1 MPFSQEPPLVQ
12 QQRFGFI
19 STRWSQLNGLVKEWT
34 DKAISFLML
43 TNAGGAV
50 AVLSF
55 MGASEK
61 ARNMLG
67 SRIALCCFALG
78 VICTGILVAK
88 QFHRIEGLFAHY
100 KKDSERYL
108 TDQMEWD
115 TLTARDEDRAD
126 TTFMDYFWG
135 YAPFVLF
142 VGGCV
147 AGAISLFCTHA

>member
-1 MPFSQEPPLVQ
+1 MPFSQEPLLVQ

-61 ARNMLG
+61 VREMLG
-67 SRIALCCFALG
+67 PRIALCCFASG
-78 VICTGILVAK
+78 VICTGVLVAK
-88 QFHRIEGLFAHY
+88 QFHRIEGLFTHY
-100 KKDSERYL
+100 KKDSELYL

-115 TLTARDEDRAD
+115 TLTSRDEDRAD
-126 TTFMDYFWG
+126 ASFMDYFWG
-135 YAPFVLF
+135 YVPFVLF
-142 VGGCV
+142 VVGCATGV
-147 AGAISLFCTHA
+147 ISLFSGRT

>member
-1 MPFSQEPPLVQ
+1 MPFSQEPAFVQ

-19 STRWSQLNGLVKEWT
+19 STRWSQLDGLVKEWT

-61 ARNMLG
+61 VRGMLG
-67 SRIALCCFALG
+67 PQVALCCFALG
-78 VICTGILVAK
+78 VICTGFLIAK
-88 QFHRIEGLFAHY
+88 QFHRFERLLAHY

-115 TLTARDEDRAD
+115 TLTSRPSSRCASNNPDRS
-126 TTFMDYFWG
+126 
-135 YAPFVLF
+135 P
-142 VGGCV
+142 VG
-147 AGAISLFCTHA
+147 INR

>member
-1 MPFSQEPPLVQ
+1 MPFSQEPDHVRQ
-12 QQRFGFI
+12 YRFNFI
-19 STRWSQLNGLVKEWT
+19 SARWAQLNQLTKEWT

-61 ARNMLG
+61 VRGMLG
-67 SRIALCCFALG
+67 TQVALCCLALG
-78 VICTGILVAK
+78 VICTGFLVAK
-88 QFHRIEGLFAHY
+88 QFHRFERLLAHY

-115 TLTARDEDRAD
+115 TLT
-126 TTFMDYFWG
+126 
-135 YAPFVLF
+135 
-142 VGGCV
+142 
-147 AGAISLFCTHA
+147 